1 MEEIISTSNVAL
13 ISFGSNLSFSE
24 KNPVEIFSNVISVL
38 DGYSSGNAI
47 ASSLYT
53 TSPVDSPEGTP
64 DFLNAVV
71 AIKPE
76 TDESPQSL
84 LSKLQ
89 QLESAWGRQRSGIKN
104 EARTLDLDII
114 SFRNEILNKPD
125 LVIPHPRAH
134 LRKFVLTPLVEL
146 CGESVKLAGWTNSAV
161 DYLAELKDQEIA
173 LYKTV

>member
-1 MEEIISTSNVAL
+1 
-13 ISFGSNLSFSE
+13 
-24 KNPVEIFSNVISVL
+24 
-38 DGYSSGNAI
+38 
-47 ASSLYT
+47 
-53 TSPVDSPEGTP
+53 
-64 DFLNAVV
+64 
-71 AIKPE
+71 
-76 TDESPQSL
+76 L